1 MQQRCRHGAGA
12 RVAVP
17 AQCLREASARP
28 PARTGTGWDR
38 RLHVQATCLPDHA
51 TATSI
56 RRNAISLERFC
67 REPVVTIQP
76 TQSVRDAARLM
87 RDRHVGAVLVV
98 DGDRPIGIV
107 TDRDIVMR
115 AIIEGRD
122 PNTTPVRDVM
132 SGSLT
137 VVGSD
142 QKIDDAVVAIRTAG
156 IRRLPIVNAA
166 GKAIGIVTLDDLV
179 VLMAGELNLVAGAVQ
194 QNVGP

>member
-1 MQQRCRHGAGA
+1 M
-12 RVAVP
+12 
-17 AQCLREASARP
+17 
-28 PARTGTGWDR
+28 
-38 RLHVQATCLPDHA
+38 
-51 TATSI
+51 
-56 RRNAISLERFC
+56 SLERFC

-179 VLMAGELNLVAGAVQ
+179 VLMAGELNMVAGAVQ
-194 QNVGP
+194 QNLGP

>member
-1 MQQRCRHGAGA
+1 M
-12 RVAVP
+12 
-17 AQCLREASARP
+17 
-28 PARTGTGWDR
+28 
-38 RLHVQATCLPDHA
+38 
-51 TATSI
+51 
-56 RRNAISLERFC
+56 SLERFC

-76 TQSVRDAARLM
+76 KQSVRDAAVLM

-98 DGDRPIGIV
+98 DNDRPVGIV

-132 SGSLT
+132 SGSVT

-142 QKIDDAVVAIRTAG
+142 QKIDDAVIAIRTAG
-156 IRRLPIVNAA
+156 VRRLPIVNAA

-194 QNVGP
+194 QNLGP

>member
-1 MQQRCRHGAGA
+1 M
-12 RVAVP
+12 
-17 AQCLREASARP
+17 
-28 PARTGTGWDR
+28 
-38 RLHVQATCLPDHA
+38 
-51 TATSI
+51 
-56 RRNAISLERFC
+56 SLERFC
-67 REPVVTIQP
+67 KEPVVTIQP
-76 TQSVRDAARLM
+76 AQSVRDAARKM

-98 DGDRPIGIV
+98 DDDRPVGIL

-142 QKIDDAVVAIRTAG
+142 QRIDDAVIAIRTAG
-156 IRRLPIVNAA
+156 VRRLPIVDAA
-166 GKAIGIVTLDDLV
+166 GRAIGIVTLDDLV

-194 QNVGP
+194 VNLGP

>member
-1 MQQRCRHGAGA
+1 M
-12 RVAVP
+12 
-17 AQCLREASARP
+17 
-28 PARTGTGWDR
+28 
-38 RLHVQATCLPDHA
+38 
-51 TATSI
+51 
-56 RRNAISLERFC
+56 SLERFC

-76 TQSVRDAARLM
+76 KQSVRDAALMM

-98 DGDRPIGIV
+98 DGDRPVGIV

-115 AIIEGRD
+115 AIIENRD
-122 PNTTPVRDVM
+122 TNTTPVRDVM

-142 QKIDDAVVAIRTAG
+142 QKIDDAVIALRTAG

-179 VLMAGELNLVAGAVQ
+179 VLMAGELTLVAGAVQ
-194 QNVGP
+194 QNLGP

>member
-1 MQQRCRHGAGA
+1 M
-12 RVAVP
+12 
-17 AQCLREASARP
+17 
-28 PARTGTGWDR
+28 
-38 RLHVQATCLPDHA
+38 
-51 TATSI
+51 
-56 RRNAISLERFC
+56 SLERFC
-67 REPVVTIQP
+67 REPVVSIQP
-76 TQSVRDAARLM
+76 KQSVRDAALLM

-98 DGDRPIGIV
+98 GDDRPVGIV

-115 AIIEGRD
+115 AIIDGRD

-142 QKIDDAVVAIRTAG
+142 QKIDDAVIAIRTAG

-194 QNVGP
+194 QNLGP

>member
-1 MQQRCRHGAGA
+1 M
-12 RVAVP
+12 
-17 AQCLREASARP
+17 
-28 PARTGTGWDR
+28 
-38 RLHVQATCLPDHA
+38 
-51 TATSI
+51 
-56 RRNAISLERFC
+56 SLERFC

-76 TQSVRDAARLM
+76 KQSVRDAARLM

-98 DGDRPIGIV
+98 DDDRPVGIV

-115 AIIEGRD
+115 AIIDGRD

-142 QKIDDAVVAIRTAG
+142 QKIDDAVIAIRTAG
-156 IRRLPIVNAA
+156 VRRLPIVNAA

-194 QNVGP
+194 SNLGP

>member
-1 MQQRCRHGAGA
+1 M
-12 RVAVP
+12 
-17 AQCLREASARP
+17 
-28 PARTGTGWDR
+28 
-38 RLHVQATCLPDHA
+38 
-51 TATSI
+51 
-56 RRNAISLERFC
+56 SLERFC

-76 TQSVRDAARLM
+76 KQSVRDAARMM

-98 DGDRPIGIV
+98 DDDRPVGIL

-115 AIIEGRD
+115 AVIEGRD

-137 VVGSD
+137 VVGSG
-142 QKIDDAVVAIRTAG
+142 QKIDDAVIAIRTAG
-156 IRRLPIVNAA
+156 VRRLPIVDAA

-194 QNVGP
+194 VNLGP

>member
-1 MQQRCRHGAGA
+1 M
-12 RVAVP
+12 
-17 AQCLREASARP
+17 
-28 PARTGTGWDR
+28 
-38 RLHVQATCLPDHA
+38 
-51 TATSI
+51 
-56 RRNAISLERFC
+56 SLERFC
-67 REPVVTIQP
+67 REPVVTVQP
-76 TQSVRDAARLM
+76 KQSVREAARLM

-166 GKAIGIVTLDDLV
+166 GKANGIVTLDDLV

>member
-1 MQQRCRHGAGA
+1 M
-12 RVAVP
+12 
-17 AQCLREASARP
+17 
-28 PARTGTGWDR
+28 
-38 RLHVQATCLPDHA
+38 
-51 TATSI
+51 
-56 RRNAISLERFC
+56 SLERFC
-67 REPVVTIQP
+67 REPVVTVQP
-76 TQSVRDAARLM
+76 KQSVREAARLM

-98 DGDRPIGIV
+98 DGDRPVGIV

-115 AIIEGRD
+115 AVIEGRD
-122 PNTTPVRDVM
+122 SNTTPVRDVM

-142 QKIDDAVVAIRTAG
+142 QKIDDAVIALRTAG

-194 QNVGP
+194 QNLGP

>member
-1 MQQRCRHGAGA
+1 M
-12 RVAVP
+12 
-17 AQCLREASARP
+17 
-28 PARTGTGWDR
+28 
-38 RLHVQATCLPDHA
+38 
-51 TATSI
+51 
-56 RRNAISLERFC
+56 SLERFC
-67 REPVVTIQP
+67 REPVVTIP
-76 TQSVRDAARLM
+76 PKQSVRDAARLM

-122 PNTTPVRDVM
+122 ANTTPVRDVM

-142 QKIDDAVVAIRTAG
+142 QRIDDAVIAIRTAG
-156 IRRLPIVNAA
+156 IRRLPIVDAA

-194 QNVGP
+194 QNLGP